1 MRSIKGKLYIY
12 IICIVL
18 LIASG
23 SIIFTNLSNSRQIED
38 IYKDIT
44 TANAK
49 NFATTLDGDF
59 LEEMG
64 ILLRSDE
71 FQEVRARS
79 EEEDNNLIVQN
90 YLEEQGVWEPYLMLQ
105 CNIDRYIANMEA
117 IQYLYIIENAGIDAT
132 EDMFICDDSSNDL
145 YNCAGRYEER
155 EEEFLGQDLVNVDPT
170 VSYSDEWGW
179 LASDFEPIY
188 NSKGEIVAYV
198 GCDVD
203 YTKIIEAKRES
214 LIWTIFITVIISV
227 IVILGS
233 LLYISKYLIDP
244 LIQIANEVIKFK
256 PTGNTLESG
265 VISLSNMDKR
275 EDEIGQI
282 YNNIRGNQLDIVDY
296 IKSITEM
303 QEDIEEKDTEIS
315 KLNFKSLRDPLTS
328 VGNKAAYMQKIN
340 ELNAKH
346 ETEYAIVMV
355 DINNLKEMNDKY
367 GHKAG
372 DWYIQG
378 CSRLIC
384 KTFRHSP
391 VFRIGGDEFVVIVE
405 NEDYINR
412 QLRYDELE
420 TAFKISYNKETE
432 KPWEKLSASC
442 GMAEVASDDNTAE
455 LVFKRADK
463 AMYENK
469 AKFKQQYGSYR

>member
-12 IICIVL
+12 ILCIVL

-23 SIIFTNLSNSRQIED
+23 SIIFTNLSNSKQIEK

-49 NFATTLDGDF
+49 NFATTLDGDYITE
-59 LEEMG
+59 LTEV
-64 ILLRSDE
+64 LRSEE
-71 FQEVRARS
+71 FQEVRDQAV
-79 EEEDNNLIVQN
+79 EEDNNLLVEN
-90 YLEEQGVWEPYLMLQ
+90 YLEDQGLWEQYLLMQ
-105 CNIDRYIANMEA
+105 CDIDSYIRNMQG
-117 IQYLYIIENAGIDAT
+117 IKYLYIVEHADIDAT
-132 EDMFICDDSSNDL
+132 EDMFICDDSTNDL
-145 YNCAGRYEER
+145 YDCAGRYEER
-155 EEEFLGQDLVNVDPT
+155 EEEFLGQDLTTVEPT

-179 LASDFEPIY
+179 LASDYAPVY
-188 NSKGEIVAYV
+188 DSHGNIVALV

-203 YTKIIEAKRES
+203 YTNIVEAKRES
-214 LIWTIFITVIISV
+214 LIWTIFITIVISV
-227 IVILGS
+227 IVIIGS
-233 LLYISKYLIDP
+233 LVYISKYLIDP
-244 LIQIANEVIKFK
+244 LVQIANAVVNFK
-256 PTGNTLESG
+256 PNGNTLESG
-265 VISLSNMDKR
+265 VISLNMDKR
-275 EDEIGQI
+275 NDEIGQI

-303 QEDIEEKDTEIS
+303 KEDLEEKDTEIS
-315 KLNFKSLRDPLTS
+315 MLNFKSLRDPLTS
-328 VGNKAAYMQKIN
+328 VGNKAAYMQKIG

-346 ETEYAIVMV
+346 EIEYAIVMV

-412 QLRYDELE
+412 HLRYEELE
-420 TAFKISYNKETE
+420 KAFEISYQKQTD

-442 GMAEVASDDNTAE
+442 GMAEIASDDNSAE

-469 AKFKQQYGSYR
+469 AKFKAKYGSYR